1 MERIDTA
8 TYRPMADTKYMTTQ
22 KKEEHPQD
30 VVYTLDKNYPF
41 IYPEVLMGTYT
52 LVYGKNSGVDAAI
65 ITSMPC
71 NASQLLAREVRKEG
85 DRRVVIVIYDSASDH
100 PPQIIPLTNG
110 GQREQLLTLLEAN
123 PHQKAVDLIDIFMN
137 K

>member
-1 MERIDTA
+1 VERIDTA
-8 TYRPMADTKYMTTQ
+8 TYRPMADTKYMTTK

-30 VVYTLDKNYPF
+30 VVYALDKNYPF

-100 PPQIIPLTNG
+100 PPRMIPLTNS
-110 GQREQLLTLLEAN
+110 GQREQLLKFLEAN
-123 PHQKAVDLIDIFMN
+123 PDQKAVDLIDIFMN